1 MVFVIHLLPSRSTTV
16 TTVCRNDPEALYLS
30 AIDPLL
36 RFGDRR
42 LVVCSTCFRT
52 RMSYGE
58 ETKKENFPIEIR
70 CRERVPCRRHLLRPT
85 TLRAYPSLQALLCL
99 YLRVTE
105 ASAKTQYGPCGA
117 GLDAADEEE
126 EKTRRKL
133 SVSLPASGSRP
144 RPREVLSASVTL
156 HSLVPDLRLTYLIL
170 RSVLPVYQSQT
181 SQTLIRLL
189 SH

>member
-1 MVFVIHLLPSRSTTV
+1 MIPRHSTQ
-16 TTVCRNDPEALYLS
+16 YLS
-30 AIDPLL
+30 ATDPSL

-42 LVVCSTCFRT
+42 LVCSTCFRT
-52 RMSYGE
+52 RIPHGE

-70 CRERVPCRRHLLRPT
+70 CRGRVPCRRHLLRPT
-85 TLRAYPSLQALLCL
+85 LGLPK
-99 YLRVTE
+99 
-105 ASAKTQYGPCGA
+105 SACVAMFIFVLPKSRRRHDMVHVAPAETRPTTKKKNQ
-117 GLDAADEEE
+117 EE
-126 EKTRRKL
+126 KL
-133 SVSLPASGSRP
+133 SVSLPASGSRT

-181 SQTLIRLL
+181 RQTLIRLL

>member
-1 MVFVIHLLPSRSTTV
+1 MLRRGDCRVPNSVFRVNYLPSRIAYSQPMVFVIHLLPSRSTTV

-85 TLRAYPSLQALLCL
+85 LRACPSLQALLCL

-105 ASAKTQYGPCGA
+105 ESAKTQYGPCGA

-126 EKTRRKL
+126 EKIEKKIL
-133 SVSLPASGSRP
+133 CQLASQWVSSSAAGS
-144 RPREVLSASVTL
+144 SF
-156 HSLVPDLRLTYLIL
+156 SLCNTP
-170 RSVLPVYQSQT
+170 
-181 SQTLIRLL
+181 
-189 SH
+189 